1 MVQTALIWPD
11 LYVYNNKQLTNGL
24 TYSRNK
30 RTPVSCENVQRTVTA
45 QGLLKCQGPELLTS
59 FFQNQFL
66 VLIHIFLVLFQRGLI
81 FSLVLHNF
89 KFYSTFS
96 VLTALHL
103 FLQFPGP
110 IHLDPG
116 DAIPPVACVSTVS
129 SILGIISDVSNNYS
143 T

>member
-1 MVQTALIWPD
+1 M
-11 LYVYNNKQLTNGL
+11 
-24 TYSRNK
+24 
-30 RTPVSCENVQRTVTA
+30 TA

-110 IHLDPG
+110 VRLDP
-116 DAIPPVACVSTVS
+116 VTYVSTVS
-129 SILGIISDVSNNYS
+129 SILGIISDVMNNYMTQTVRKRKYLRYFDS
-143 T
+143 EGSMQLKT